1 MGSLAMDV
9 RGEYVYLD
17 QLGRREPE
25 MEHRMR
31 LGLDQY
37 QLGQRILSNHRQGR
51 FRIDVS
57 QETVAAGSVLRVKIQ
72 GITPFAALAIISGR
86 LDDGPPEAFGRIIIP
101 FEESLDAMIKIPEDA
116 ESGTYVFFGQQWEP
130 YGQVAY
136 VGGSLIYASKISSV
150 EVRSLTDE
158 EDSPW
163 APILAKE
170 MARMRRFPG
179 VAFRGP
185 VQDRRAWVVGTPF
198 DLWEIIEAYN
208 AIGLERL
215 LQEGDLPDRK
225 ARLALRYYEAYP
237 EEIDRILA
245 ENQRSEEEWHR
256 LYPEVF
262 APPEQNR

>member
-9 RGEYVYLD
+9 QGNYVYLD
-17 QLGRREPE
+17 QLDLREPKIE
-25 MEHRMR
+25 QRMR

-37 QLGQRILSNHRQGR
+37 RLGQRILSNHRQGR
-51 FRIDVS
+51 FRTEVS
-57 QETVAAGSVLRVKIQ
+57 QDTVAAGSILRVKIR
-72 GITPFAALAIISGR
+72 GITPLAALAIISGR
-86 LDDGPPEAFGRIIIP
+86 LDDGPPEAFGKIIVP

-136 VGGSLIYASKISSV
+136 EGGSLIYASKISSV
-150 EVRSLTDE
+150 EVRSLPDE

-179 VAFRGP
+179 LAFRGP

-198 DLWEIIEAYN
+198 DVWEIIEAYK
-208 AIGLERL
+208 AMGLEGL

-225 ARLALRYYEAYP
+225 VRIALRYYEAYS
-237 EEIDRILA
+237 EEIDRVLT
-245 ENQRSEEEWHR
+245 ENQRSAEEWNR